1 MIYKVCGKQ
10 KYLYPELLSISGFYW
25 TLANLSA
32 AGTSAC
38 LILVLAIIVVASYL
52 NSHQSVLMTKW
63 WNLGTMNVHITKP
76 IEIPDIVK
84 THYEKIYNFL
94 SINKTS

>member
-38 LILVLAIIVVASYL
+38 LIVVLAIIVVASYL
-52 NSHQSVLMTKW
+52 NRGVRCNVESS
-63 WNLGTMNVHITKP
+63 NLEFLNVEATNV
-76 IEIPDIVK
+76 E
-84 THYEKIYNFL
+84 
-94 SINKTS
+94 